1 MSLRETRREALRER
15 LLQATMEL
23 LLAGEWDGVRTEV
36 VAERAGVS
44 RATLFNYFPRREE
57 LVLELAR
64 RRLAGMQQ
72 RLSQATASRSGQ
84 RAVKRAMVEQL
95 AAFSEENER
104 LPDALR
110 ASFLQMLGSPGGRE
124 ALAPTLLGLRA
135 TVAQALAGS
144 GKATAEANQQAG
156 LVMAIY
162 FGTQV
167 EWLVEAA
174 AQPGLLRRRTK
185 ARLTAIL
192 QEQA

>member
-72 RLSQATASRSGQ
+72 RLAQATASRSGQ